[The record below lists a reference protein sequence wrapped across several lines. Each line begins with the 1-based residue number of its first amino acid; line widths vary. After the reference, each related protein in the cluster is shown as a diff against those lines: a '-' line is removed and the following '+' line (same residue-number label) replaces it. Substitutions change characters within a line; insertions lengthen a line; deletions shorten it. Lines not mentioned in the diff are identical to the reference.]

1 MKITDLVKGGYWRSG
16 GAAAA
21 TLIGSNAKSVQTT
34 PFTLY
39 ILFGAEVSGLTSDD
53 ISVTGAT
60 LGTPSTSDNLLYEV
74 TVTPTLLT
82 TSISLSVPLGDG
94 YSASNTLNINSADAD
109 YVALLSRISALEYTL
124 PSVAERVNNN
134 AQVVWFKDKGIWD
147 ELDVMWVT
155 DTDGGQDSATL
166 NWKSPSTKQL
176 SRQGT
181 MVFSDGYASNGTT
194 GYLTTGWSPSVD
206 GVKFTLNDASVIIY
220 LRNKG
225 ISTTKYDHG
234 SNVGSLVAC
243 NFRRTTS
250 AARIA
255 INQSTNA
262 DISCPTTDGVHH
274 AYRDASNSIGLSHNG
289 GSPSTASNASTSLS
303 TGEQLVNALD
313 NAGTPSLFSDRENGF
328 LAYGSNLLAKK
339 SEVSIGVQSML
350 LTDESIDAV
359 VENVDSTIDS
369 GVDDIYM
376 RCFYKTKANQPL
388 LILIAGYTQTATDFL
403 DATYQRFR
411 DYGFFVVGVG
421 MRGRNGATGT
431 ADDAARELHDVYDA
445 VNHIKE
451 KFAGLIDTTKVSIVG
466 YSGGGGV
473 TYGMVS
479 KFPDLFA
486 CAVVCFGIS
495 DYGYDGTYGWWA
507 EEPSRQATLEARI
520 GDTPAN
526 APNEYKSRQHLV
538 SISNFTGK
546 LYIFHDVD
554 DTLVHVDNSTR
565 VVTQLIADGFSNYVY
580 DETDS
585 GDATRWLHD
594 LPNGANSIVNAED
607 VFKAD
612 LLALTIQGMPSSG
625 TVVVNG
631 YLKCSLFEIWLGNGT
646 TAEDG
651 QNRRATLAYNYI
663 TNSYTLTPSID
674 SPETELTYSFTDNT
688 GRSSSGTISSETSFT
703 PS

>member
-1 MKITDLVKGGYWRSG
+1 MEWWRSG
-16 GAAAA
+16 GAAAS
-21 TLIGSNAKSVQTT
+21 TLIGSDAKSTQTT

-39 ILFGAEVSGLTSDD
+39 ILFSAEVVGLTTSE
-53 ISVTGAT
+53 ITVSGAT
-60 LGTPSTSDNLLYEV
+60 LSGMTTADNKLY
-74 TVTPTLLT
+74 TCLVTPTLLT
-82 TSISLSVPLGDG
+82 TSISLSLAAGSG
-94 YSASNTLNINSADAD
+94 YGASSTLNIASADSD
-109 YVALLSRISALEYTL
+109 YVALLSRISALTYTL

-155 DTDGGQDSATL
+155 DTDGGQDSATI

-181 MVFSDGYASNGTT
+181 MVFSNGYASNGTT
-194 GYLTTGWSPSVD
+194 GYLTTGWAPATD
-206 GVKFTLNDASVIIY
+206 GVKFTLNDASLIIY

-262 DISCPTTDGVHH
+262 DIVCPTEDGVHH
-274 AYRDASNSIGLSHNG
+274 VYRDASNSIGLSHNG
-289 GSPSTASNASTSLS
+289 GTPSTASNASTSLS

-313 NAGTPSLFSDRENGF
+313 NAGTPALFSDRENGF
-328 LAYGSNLLAKK
+328 LAFGSNLLAKK

-350 LTDESIDAV
+350 LTDESIDAR
-359 VENVDSTIDS
+359 VENVDSTIDA

-388 LILIAGYTQTATDFL
+388 LILIAGYTQSATDFV

-445 VNHIKE
+445 INHIKT
-451 KFAGLIDTTKVSIVG
+451 KFAGLIDQDKVSIVG

-507 EEPSRQATLEARI
+507 EEPSRQATLESRI
-520 GDTPAN
+520 GDTPSN
-526 APNEYKSRQHLV
+526 VPNEYKSRQHLV

-554 DTLVHVDNSTR
+554 DSLVQVDNSTR

-585 GDATRWLHD
+585 GDGTRWLHD
-594 LPNGANSIVNAED
+594 LPNGANSIVSAED

-612 LLALTIQGMPSSG
+612 LLALETQDLPSSG
-625 TVVVNG
+625 TVIVNG
-631 YLKCSLFEIWLGNGT
+631 YMKTRLFTIWLGNGT
-646 TAEDG
+646 AAEDG
-651 QNRRATLAYNYI
+651 QNRRATLAYNFA
-663 TNSYTLTPSID
+663 TNSYTLTPSLD
-674 SPETELTYSFTDNT
+674 SPETDLTYSFTDNT
-688 GRSSSGTISSETSFT
+688 GRSASGTISSETSFN